1 MLVTVQRGVECEN
14 LITCYGNSEYMQ
26 FQSPLQGLQA
36 ALQTVVQE
44 SQSDA
49 VEGLDR
55 KNSSLA
61 EELICKLSTVL
72 MPRVTDQMYKIR
84 NLDTGEEMD
93 LRDESK
99 EDFVQKLTNLL
110 ESFKY
115 SEALETF

>member
-1 MLVTVQRGVECEN
+1 
-14 LITCYGNSEYMQ
+14 MQ

-44 SQSDA
+44 SQSDTL
-49 VEGLDR
+49 EGLKR

-61 EELICKLSTVL
+61 EELICKLSTAL
-72 MPRVTDQMYKIR
+72 IPRVTDQMYKIR

>member
-1 MLVTVQRGVECEN
+1 
-14 LITCYGNSEYMQ
+14 MQ

-44 SQSDA
+44 SQSDTL
-49 VEGLDR
+49 EGVKH

-72 MPRVTDQMYKIR
+72 MPRVKDQMYKIR

-115 SEALETF
+115 SEAMETF